1 MYRPSVLAACVL
13 VAACAGTVKE
23 GMAAGS
29 RSLVPWMLL
38 ASQCPQRGVVQP
50 GF

>member
-1 MYRPSVLAACVL
+1 MHRPTVLAACML

-29 RSLVPWMLL
+29 RSLVPRMLL
-38 ASQCPQRGVVQP
+38 ASQCLQPGIVQP